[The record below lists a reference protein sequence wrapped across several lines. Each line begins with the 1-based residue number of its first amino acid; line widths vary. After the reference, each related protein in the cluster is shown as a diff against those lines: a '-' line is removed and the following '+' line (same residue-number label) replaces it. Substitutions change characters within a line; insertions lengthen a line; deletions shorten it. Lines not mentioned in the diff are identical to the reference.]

1 MKAVRSPLKIGLISG
16 VLFLLFFLGYAVL
29 GDNGLLD
36 VIRKK
41 EHLHAIEAKNQKME
55 SRNQEL
61 YRRVKRLKTDPR
73 YLEYVIRQQLS
84 VVGPDQIVFKF
95 ESAD

>member
-1 MKAVRSPLKIGLISG
+1 MKALRSPLKTGLICG
-16 VLFLLFFLGYAVL
+16 VLFLLLFLGFSVL

-41 EHLHAIEAKNQKME
+41 DRLHAIEAKNQKIE
-55 SRNQEL
+55 RQNQDL
-61 YRRVKRLKTDPR
+61 YRRVRRLKNDPR

-84 VVGPDQIVFKF
+84 VVGPEQIVFKF
-95 ESAD
+95 ESSD

>member
-16 VLFLLFFLGYAVL
+16 VLFLIFFLGYAVW

-41 EHLHAIEAKNQKME
+41 EHLHAIEAKNRQIE
-55 SRNQEL
+55 SRNQDL

-84 VVGPDQIVFKF
+84 VVDPEQIVFKF
-95 ESAD
+95 QSAD